1 MMSNFAK
8 INVLLGVLAIA
19 LAVMACKT
27 LTQPLAPTPDPASA
41 PTPAPINSNAR
52 FGVNALRIRESAE
65 DIAGVRQIEQ
75 TPPYVYVPV
84 DGIQPPSTSRR
95 AYLSTGW
102 WHLNMAFQPTD
113 STIHRH
119 YVHKW
124 LRFYEDQRF
133 EVLVKNQVIE
143 QGRWNWDENAA
154 EIYLACKDPY
164 INNVWSVKDNGYVM
178 IWRGNNAINATG
190 IQIRV
195 VGSRTPP
202 PSN

>member
-1 MMSNFAK
+1 MGNYAK

-19 LAVMACKT
+19 LSVLTCKT
-27 LTQPLAPTPDPASA
+27 LAQKSEPS
-41 PTPAPINSNAR
+41 PAPIPSQTPQSSFSNEIL
-52 FGVNALRIRESAE
+52 GVKALRVSESAE
-65 DIAGVRQIEQ
+65 ETPGVRQIEQ
-75 TPPYVYVPV
+75 TPPYVHVPV
-84 DGIQPPSTSRR
+84 DGIQPPSASRR

-113 STIHRH
+113 STIHKH
-119 YVHKW
+119 YIHKW

-133 EVLVKNQVIE
+133 EVLVKNQVVD
-143 QGRWNWDENAA
+143 QGRWNWDEGAA

-164 INNVWSVKDNGYVM
+164 VNNVWTVKDNGYVM
-178 IWRGNNAINATG
+178 IWKGNNAINATG